1 MVVLNSR
8 GIEMDG
14 LKVGGAKQK
23 AGLETDFNDAP
34 PSNIGGDGM
43 VQRSVMVRVV
53 EEIFRKSQEVR

>member
-1 MVVLNSR
+1 
-8 GIEMDG
+8 MDG